1 MINEQ
6 IDPFFKVW
14 LRGPP
19 LLLSSLTS
27 RGVIYLPLLVGLGTS
42 FSKRGKEEEK
52 KNRGKEEKGKRK
64 REENEKRTKGEE
76 KRKRRNVKKKKRG
89 KKETLGKE
97 KVPICLVGIE
107 SPEPLPKW
115 RSYSQVDRD
124 SPNNRSPFFRSI
136 TIQCIRGVWTG
147 SWLASFFIKYRSK
160 VYTLKPSC

>member
-1 MINEQ
+1 MIKGAR
-6 IDPFFKVW
+6 PSF
-14 LRGPP
+14 
-19 LLLSSLTS
+19 SLHSQAGASFTFHYWW
-27 RGVIYLPLLVGLGTS
+27 GLGHLLVKGEKKK
-42 FSKRGKEEEK
+42 KRKGEK

-115 RSYSQVDRD
+115 RSCSQVGRD

-136 TIQCIRGVWTG
+136 TIQCIRGV
-147 SWLASFFIKYRSK
+147 
-160 VYTLKPSC
+160 